1 MVIGSSDRPSP
12 VPASV
17 SLVGYEL
24 PASSDV
30 DALTETTGGLALEV
44 PTLDRLDEVLGIV
57 AELRARGVAAVLKF
71 RTGGT
76 DVTAFPPARDV
87 AR

>member
-1 MVIGSSDRPSP
+1 MVIGSSDRPP